1 MVEKFTLI
9 FVSHSNT
16 MAELDSIRIDK
27 WLWTARFFK
36 TRKLAAD
43 AVSGGKVH
51 LNGQRCKPAKE
62 VKTGMLMTI
71 TKEPY
76 QWTLT
81 VLAIQSHRR
90 PAKEAV
96 LLYQES
102 SESIKKRQQQA
113 DEQKEK
119 HASINHSE
127 REHKPNKKQ
136 RRQIHRF
143 KQG

>member
-1 MVEKFTLI
+1 MP
-9 FVSHSNT
+9 
-16 MAELDSIRIDK
+16 ELESIRIDK

-62 VKTGMLMTI
+62 VKLGMGLSI
-71 TKEPY
+71 SKDQF
-76 QWTLT
+76 QWEI
-81 VLAIQSHRR
+81 VVIAINSHRR

-96 LLYQES
+96 LLYQEDQ
-102 SESIKKRQQQA
+102 ESIEKRQAQA
-113 DEQKEK
+113 ITQKELRALTP
-119 HASINHSE
+119 HLE
-127 REHKPNKKQ
+127 REHRPNKKQ

>member
-1 MVEKFTLI
+1 MP
-9 FVSHSNT
+9 
-16 MAELDSIRIDK
+16 ELDSQRIDK

-36 TRKLAAD
+36 TRKLAAE

-62 VKTGMLMTI
+62 VKAGMELTI
-71 TKEPY
+71 SKDTL
-76 QWTLT
+76 QWNISII
-81 VLAIQSHRR
+81 AINSYRR

-96 LLYQES
+96 MLYQEDT
-102 SESIKKRQQQA
+102 ESIETRQA
-113 DEQKEK
+113 EIIKQKEQR
-119 HASINHSE
+119 ALMPYSE
-127 REHKPNKKQ
+127 REHRPNKKQ

>member
-1 MVEKFTLI
+1 MPNLE
-9 FVSHSNT
+9 
-16 MAELDSIRIDK
+16 SIRIDK

-36 TRKLAAD
+36 TRKLASE

-51 LNGQRCKPAKE
+51 INGQRCKPSKE
-62 VKTGMLMTI
+62 VKSGVEISI

-76 QWTLT
+76 QWQLT
-81 VLAIQSHRR
+81 IVGVNTHRR

-96 LLYQES
+96 LLYQEEQ
-102 SESIKKRQQQA
+102 ESFDKR
-113 DEQKEK
+113 ERQKAEEK
-119 HASINHSE
+119 EHREILPYSE

>member
-1 MVEKFTLI
+1 MP
-9 FVSHSNT
+9 
-16 MAELDSIRIDK
+16 ELDSLRIDK

-36 TRKLAAD
+36 TRKQAAD

-51 LNGQRCKPAKE
+51 INGQRCKPAKE
-62 VKTGMLMTI
+62 VKAGVELSI

-76 QWTLT
+76 QWNLT
-81 VLAIQSHRR
+81 VVAINSHRR

-96 LLYQES
+96 LLYQEDQK
-102 SESIKKRQQQA
+102 SIDKRQQQIIL
-113 DEQKEK
+113 QKQQR
-119 HASINHSE
+119 ALMNHTE
-127 REHKPNKKQ
+127 REQKPNKKQ

>member
-1 MVEKFTLI
+1 M
-9 FVSHSNT
+9 S
-16 MAELDSIRIDK
+16 ELDSIRIDK

-36 TRKLAAD
+36 TRKLASE

-62 VKTGMLMTI
+62 VSPGMELTI
-71 TKEPY
+71 TKDQF
-76 QWTLT
+76 QWNLT
-81 VLAIQSHRR
+81 VIAINSHRR

-96 LLYQES
+96 LLYQEDP
-102 SESIKKRQQQA
+102 ESFNKRQQQIIQ
-113 DEQKEK
+113 QKEQRALTP
-119 HASINHSE
+119 HIE
-127 REHKPNKKQ
+127 REHRPNKKQ